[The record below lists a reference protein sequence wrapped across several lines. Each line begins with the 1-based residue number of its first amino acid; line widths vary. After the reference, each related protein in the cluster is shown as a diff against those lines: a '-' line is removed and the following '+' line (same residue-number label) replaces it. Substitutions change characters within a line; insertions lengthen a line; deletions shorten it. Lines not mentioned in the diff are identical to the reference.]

1 MNVKPVCL
9 SVGNQ
14 SVDVPL
20 SLPE

>member
-20 SLPE
+20 SLP